1 MNNIDVPS
9 NRCTGNTRRR
19 RKASKDIHRNQ
30 REQREKPPHSSSS
43 HPPVVTL
50 RTPVG
55 LTVVKIHILVF
66 DFSRRHTLF
75 HSTKPNLLPP
85 TILADISGVGHTPAL
100 QVPLL
105 NAANDIHT
113 QLTIF
118 LQCVLPVRGDSIAQ
132 RQVSCDAV
140 DHHLAHLIIFARVC
154 IDVLHTP

>member
-1 MNNIDVPS
+1 MSNIDMSS

-30 REQREKPPHSSSS
+30 REQREKLPHPSSF
-43 HPPVVTL
+43 HPPVTL

-75 HSTKPNLLPP
+75 HGTKPDLLPP

-113 QLTIF
+113 QLTVF
-118 LQCVLPVRGDSIAQ
+118 LQCVLPVRRDSIAQ
-132 RQVSCDAV
+132 R
-140 DHHLAHLIIFARVC
+140 
-154 IDVLHTP
+154 